1 MVEDFT
7 MDSQL
12 PPGELKF
19 KSLDKSVMGLEMNF
33 RSSFRTTVQHH
44 QNPYDDQW
52 IRDWHDDAIGRE
64 GEYDERIR
72 FLEGL
77 GQDTGQSLV
86 EADWERRLLEEQ
98 QKALTG
104 QVGGLEG
111 QLGGLEGQLG
121 GLETRFDDQSAAF
134 NFGLQGLQA
143 ATEGLDAAT
152 SGLDLRLTGQAD
164 QFNEQLRLAQEGW
177 SNTVAAQQ
185 AGWDSERAAWNQ
197 QQADWGNQ
205 FSQQQRAIETQL
217 ATERD
222 EYESQLESI
231 RNIYGTQTEEQR
243 TAWEQQ
249 AAQQRSDF
257 ASQLEQYNLTGS
269 AERKAAEEERR
280 NLEAQLENASQL
292 GEEERTKLFQQLEL
306 SEQRL
311 RQEGIDRSEE
321 LKESF
326 AQSQEQQRIA
336 DAVQRRDLEAQLSE
350 FGNQYQA
357 DWALGSQALQ
367 SDYTNLI
374 NQASSDAERA
384 RLEQARDFERLQMDQ
399 SAAYNQK
406 TQELAAQD
414 RVFGTQIDE
423 LRRDLGVET
432 DLLGSA
438 QRDFAAQSQAERSRL
453 EQSLQG
459 LGQQSAAARQQLAS
473 GLGQDISN
481 LGQQSEAAR
490 QALGSELTSQQQALQ
505 QDVTG
510 QLGGFR
516 EDIQDYKTSLAE
528 QKSAQDDYYAANKR
542 FREMQIQDAER
553 ARTAASYGSPGT
565 TLNQQVKGVRRAG
578 SSKPG
583 GLVRSKSPRN
593 VFNRSGLRISSLNI

>member
-1 MVEDFT
+1 M
-7 MDSQL
+7 
-12 PPGELKF
+12 GWAGGGR
-19 KSLDKSVMGLEMNF
+19 KSYHY
-33 RSSFRTTVQHH
+33 TTE
-44 QNPYDDQW
+44 NKYDDSW
-52 IRDWHDDAIGRE
+52 IRNWTSDAEERESQIGDRL
-64 GEYDERIR
+64 R

-77 GQDTGQSLV
+77 GQAQGQSLV
-86 EADWERRLLEEQ
+86 EADWQRRLLEEQ

-111 QLGGLEGQLG
+111 QLGGLQ
-121 GLETRFDDQSAAF
+121 TRFDDQSAAF
-134 NFGLQGLQA
+134 NFGLEGLQA

-152 SGLDLRLTGQAD
+152 SGLDLRLSGQAD

-177 SNTVAAQQ
+177 ANTVAAQQ
-185 AGWDSERAAWNQ
+185 AGWDSEREAWNQ
-197 QQADWGNQ
+197 QQADWANQ

-222 EYESQLESI
+222 EYDSQLESI

-249 AAQQRSDF
+249 AAQQRKDF
-257 ASQLEQYNLTGS
+257 ASQLEQYDLTS
-269 AERKAAEEERR
+269 TTERKAAEEERR
-280 NLEAQLENASQL
+280 NLETQLQNVSQL
-292 GEEERTKLFQQLEL
+292 GAEERSKLFQQIEL
-306 SEQRL
+306 NQQQL
-311 RQEGIDRSEE
+311 DDYHFAGIERSEE
-321 LKESF
+321 LKRSF

-336 DAVQRRDLEAQLSE
+336 DAVQRRDLEAQLAE

-357 DWALGSQALQ
+357 DWALGSQALK

-384 RLEQARDFERLQMDQ
+384 RLEQALDFERLQMDQ

-423 LRRDLGVET
+423 LRRDLGIET

-438 QRDFAAQSQAERSRL
+438 QRDFMQQSQAERDRL

-459 LGQQSAAARQQLAS
+459 LGQQS
-473 GLGQDISN
+473 I
-481 LGQQSEAAR
+481 AAR
-490 QALGSELTSQQQALQ
+490 QALSSELTGQQEALAR
-505 QDVTG
+505 DVHG

-583 GLVRSKSPRN
+583 GIVRSKTPRN

>member
-1 MVEDFT
+1 M
-7 MDSQL
+7 
-12 PPGELKF
+12 
-19 KSLDKSVMGLEMNF
+19 KS
-33 RSSFRTTVQHH
+33 SSRTVIQHH

-52 IRDWHDDAIGRE
+52 IRDWQDDAIGRE
-64 GEYDERIR
+64 GKYDERIR

-77 GQDTGQSLV
+77 GQTQGESLV
-86 EADWERRLLEEQ
+86 EADWQRRLLEEQ

-111 QLGGLEGQLG
+111 QLGGLE
-121 GLETRFDDQSAAF
+121 TRFDDQSAAF
-134 NFGLQGLQA
+134 NFGLEGLQA

-152 SGLDLRLTGQAD
+152 SGLDLRLSGQAD

-177 SNTVAAQQ
+177 ANTVAAQQ

-197 QQADWGNQ
+197 QQTDWGNQ

-249 AAQQRSDF
+249 AAQQREDF
-257 ASQLEQYNLTGS
+257 ASQLEQYDLTGTT
-269 AERKAAEEERR
+269 ERKAAEEERR
-280 NLEAQLENASQL
+280 NLETQLENVSQL
-292 GEEERTKLFQQLEL
+292 GAEERSKLFQQLEL
-306 SEQRL
+306 NQQQL
-311 RQEGIDRSEE
+311 DDYHFAGIERSEE
-321 LKESF
+321 LKRSF

-367 SDYTNLI
+367 SDYTSLI

-423 LRRDLGVET
+423 LRRDLGIET

-473 GLGQDISN
+473 GLSEDISS
-481 LGQQSEAAR
+481 LGQQSAAAR
-490 QALGSELTSQQQALQ
+490 QALGSELTGQQQALQ

-583 GLVRSKSPRN
+583 GLVRSKTPRN